1 MSQQIDVAFQTT
13 YEQIVEHLL
22 QQKGSRLE
30 RTVRVK
36 NGVKGTRWRA
46 TNQIGKRNA
55 TRLTSRHQ
63 RTVHTD
69 TPHSNRYA
77 HPKHYADADLFDEE
91 DDLESLIDPTNEY
104 AEAMAMAIG
113 RSKDEEIFRALG
125 GTAITDEDDATGV
138 AFDTS
143 NQVVASGSTG
153 MNVDK
158 AIEAMRRLMLAE
170 VDPTMEECFLVLT
183 AIQHDQMM
191 RETQAISLDYMPAP
205 VMQDGM
211 ITRFGGFNFVICS
224 DELVPKVGSDR
235 YVYAYCRSAIRFGN
249 WGSGVKS
256 RMDVMPDYNYSTQV
270 HTKASFG
277 AVRAEE
283 GKVVRI
289 LCTES

>member
-1 MSQQIDVAFQTT
+1 MRLTIRHLSTYLYDPPADRVAMRLKLYPSRFEGQST
-13 YEQIVEHLL
+13 VEW
-22 QQKGSRLE
+22 RV
-30 RTVRVK
+30 TV
-36 NGVKGTRWRA
+36 NGVVVNPLLTSGFGDEEGLWLDHRRPEEAEIIAEGVVETEDKAGLVRGLPANPPANIFLRE
-46 TNQIGKRNA
+46 
-55 TRLTSRHQ
+55 TRLTR
-63 RTVHTD
+63 
-69 TPHSNRYA
+69 P
-77 HPKHYADADLFDEE
+77 
-91 DDLESLIDPTNEY
+91 
-104 AEAMAMAIG
+104 
-113 RSKDEEIFRALG
+113 
-125 GTAITDEDDATGV
+125 
-138 AFDTS
+138 
-143 NQVVASGSTG
+143 
-153 MNVDK
+153 DK